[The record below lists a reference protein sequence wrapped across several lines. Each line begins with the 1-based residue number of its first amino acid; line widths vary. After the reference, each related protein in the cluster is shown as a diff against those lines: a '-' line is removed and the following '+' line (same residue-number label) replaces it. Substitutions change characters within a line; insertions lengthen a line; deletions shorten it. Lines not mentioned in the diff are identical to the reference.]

1 MKLWETYFRLWGKF
15 SDVLTETQSKHR
27 ESGREDE
34 RGSSYYGYRCD
45 RQVCFESD
53 F

>member
-15 SDVLTETQSKHR
+15 SDVLTERETQS
-27 ESGREDE
+27 EPSREDE

-45 RQVCFESD
+45 KQMCIESD
-53 F
+53 V